1 MPSTRHVALSELAE
15 WIPSKNRALDNLLTV
30 KRSTPSLTGLGSELD
45 GMVTVDT
52 RIEIG
57 QNQV

>member
-1 MPSTRHVALSELAE
+1 MALSELAE